1 VISRKYDEIEVL
13 WPTERGIPY
22 RLAAVRALGKRS
34 RGEGL
39 YLKEQNSTE
48 EKVGEAYDKLA
59 MVGEK
64 HEHEANHGSLRRER
78 GVAA

>member
-39 YLKEQNSTE
+39 YFE
-48 EKVGEAYDKLA
+48 EKVSEAYDKLE